1 MKSAQLKNTV
11 GGRIGVALEYVFR
24 PMNFDWRTN
33 IALLGGFAAKEVV
46 VRTLGKAYGHGKLD
60 AEESDSLAER
70 LSKPSKAECPSR
82 IQPHCVRD
90 AICAL
95 FCDLGGDEAG
105 DRFLEVARICHG
117 LFHTVLAYVVVATVS
132 SVGFFLGL
140 GVQAV
145 DFFI

>member
-1 MKSAQLKNTV
+1 MKSAQLKNPV

-46 VRTLGKAYGHGKLD
+46 VRTLGKAYDHGKLD

-70 LSKPSKAECPSR
+70 LSSHPKWNALHA
-82 IQPHCVRD
+82 IQPHRVRD
-90 AICAL
+90 AVCAL
-95 FCDLGGDEAG
+95 FRDLGGDEAG

-140 GVQAV
+140 GVQTV